1 MPVQIEHEGE
11 TKTFYTQKELDT
23 EVAGL
28 KVTLG
33 QLKDEKDELKTKVD
47 SAAEEVRNAQE
58 AAAKAAGDKDAL
70 ERISIER
77 EQEAQNKLTEL
88 TNSIKKEKVN
98 NAVNDLVTELGAGGA
113 HNEDLRD
120 LIKSRFSID
129 YDTSTHELK
138 VSGNGASSLDELKK
152 TIKESGRYDA
162 YLAGTGSTG
171 GRSSGSTSTGAAAG
185 VNPFKK
191 ETLNLT
197 EQARILKEDPTLA
210 AQLKAS
216 A

>member
-1 MPVQIEHEGE
+1 M
-11 TKTFYTQKELDT
+11 
-23 EVAGL
+23 
-28 KVTLG
+28 
-33 QLKDEKDELKTKVD
+33 
-47 SAAEEVRNAQE
+47 N
-58 AAAKAAGDKDAL
+58 
-70 ERISIER
+70 
-77 EQEAQNKLTEL
+77 EL
-88 TNSIKKEKVN
+88 TGSIKTEKIN

-113 HNEDLRD
+113 KNEDLRD
-120 LIKSRFSID
+120 LVKSRFSID
-129 YDTSTHELK
+129 YDLESHELK
-138 VSGNGASSLDELKK
+138 VSGGGVSSLDELKK

-162 YLAGTGSTG
+162 FLAGTGSTG
-171 GRSSGSTSTGAAAG
+171 GRSTGSTSTGAAT

>member
-1 MPVQIEHEGE
+1 MPVQIEHEGVI
-11 TKTFYTQKELDT
+11 KTFYTQEELDA
-23 EVAGL
+23 EVKGL
-28 KVTLG
+28 KVTNEN
-33 QLKDEKDELKTKVD
+33 LKSEKAELKAKAD
-47 SAAEEVRNAQE
+47 EAAEQVRNAQE
-58 AAAKAAGDKDAL
+58 EAAKAAGDKEAL
-70 ERISIER
+70 ERIHAER
-77 EQEAQNKLTEL
+77 EAEAKARMNEL
-88 TNSIKKEKVN
+88 TGSIKTEKIN
-98 NAVNDLVTELGAGGA
+98 NAINDLVTELGAGGA
-113 HNEDLRD
+113 KNEDLRD
-120 LIKSRFSID
+120 LVKSRFSID
-129 YDTSTHELK
+129 YDLDSHELK

-162 YLAGTGSTG
+162 FLAGTGSTG
-171 GRSSGSTSTGAAAG
+171 GRSTGSTSTGAAI